1 MPKIL
6 RSFGDKLPPFHSS
19 TLDNHRQQSLMD
31 YIIGQRWVSHADAQL
46 GLGIVVD
53 LDGRRVT
60 LAFPAVGEERT
71 YAIENAPLTRLRFK
85 AGDHISTVGNVEV
98 LVTEVN
104 EYQGLLVYVGTDHHD
119 EAITVSELELDA
131 FVQLTTP
138 QQRLLNGHFDK
149 HSEFALRVAT
159 LNHTDALQ
167 RSLVRGLTGSRTSL
181 LPHQIYIAN
190 EVGQRHAPRV
200 LLADEVGLGKTIEA
214 GMIIQQQM
222 LTGRAS
228 RILILVPPSL
238 LHQWL
243 VEMLRRF
250 NLHFSLFDSER
261 LAQSPD
267 ENPFESEQLV
277 LSSLDLFLS
286 QPEAQ
291 AQALAAQW
299 DLVAI
304 DEAHHL
310 HWSPGD
316 AGADYRFVEALAQHT
331 AGLLLL
337 TATPEQIGQESHFAR
352 LRLLDPSRFHDLQQF
367 KDEEQQYRKW
377 SELADALESGQ
388 TVEELPAGIDPAAPA
403 STIIE
408 QILDRHGTGRVLFR
422 NTRAAVAGFPQRV
435 LHHYPLPAPE
445 QYTHAQVDLKEKL
458 YPELPYLDDSWL
470 SFDPRV
476 AWLEQTL
483 KQLRP
488 AKVLVICAH
497 AATAVALEHH
507 LHMRAGIRSSAF
519 YEDLSIIERDRAAA
533 YFADETNGAQTLVC
547 SEIGSE
553 GRNFQFAH
561 HLILFD
567 LPLNPDLL
575 EQRIGRLDRI
585 GQDSDVEIHVPYLN
599 DTAQQS
605 LFEWYDRGL
614 NLFRDS
620 CSAGTMILEA
630 FEDRLL
636 PQLQKRTDA
645 FADLLVDS
653 AEFTAKTR
661 KELREGRDKLLERN
675 SCKPAVAKQLI
686 DEIVENEANDTLMQY
701 LEVLCET
708 YGVDQEHHS
717 DNALILRP
725 CEHMLTGYFPGVRE
739 DGTTVTFSREK
750 ALAREDMEFLTWEHP
765 MVVEAME
772 MVQSTELGNA
782 ALGTISLKG
791 VAPGTMLLEV
801 IYTVN
806 CVAPKDL
813 QLQRFLP
820 LRPIRLLVDARGK
833 DLAALVPHERL
844 NQLIEKVKKSTALAI
859 IKQVGTE
866 VEAKMSLAST
876 QAEALLETILSE
888 AEQTMRASLSA
899 EFDRLSALRAVNPSI
914 RQEELDH
921 LTYRIEECALHIR
934 HAKLHLQALRL
945 IITT

>member
-1 MPKIL
+1 M
-6 RSFGDKLPPFHSS
+6 S
-19 TLDNHRQQSLMD
+19 
-31 YIIGQRWVSHADAQL
+31 YITGQRWVSHADAQL

-53 LDGRRVT
+53 LEGRRVT

-71 YAIENAPLTRLRFK
+71 YAIDNAPLTRLRFK
-85 AGDHISTVGNVEV
+85 AGDHISTVGEVDV
-98 LVTEVN
+98 LVTEVK
-104 EYQGLLVYVGTDHHD
+104 EHQGLLIYVGTDHHD
-119 EAITVSELELDA
+119 KEVVVSELELDA
-131 FVQLTTP
+131 FVQLTKP

-149 HSEFALRVAT
+149 HSEFALRVST
-159 LNHTDALQ
+159 FNHTDALQ
-167 RSLVRGLTGSRTSL
+167 RSTVRGLTGSRTSL

-228 RILILVPPSL
+228 RVLVLVPPSL

-250 NLHFSLFDSER
+250 NLRFSLFDRER
-261 LAQSPD
+261 VAQTEA

-277 LSSLDLFLS
+277 LSSLDLFLT
-286 QPEAQ
+286 QPETQ
-291 AQALAAQW
+291 AQALAAKW
-299 DLVAI
+299 DLVVI

-310 HWSPGD
+310 HWSPDESGE
-316 AGADYRFVEALAQHT
+316 DYRLVEALAQHT

-352 LRLLDPSRFHDLQQF
+352 LRLLDPSRFHDLQKF
-367 KDEEQQYRKW
+367 KDDEKQYHKW
-377 SELADALESGQ
+377 SELADALENGQ
-388 TVEELPAGIDPAAPA
+388 TVVDLPSGIDPEAPA

-435 LHHYPLPAPE
+435 LHHYPLPVPE
-445 QYTHAQVDLKEKL
+445 EYALAQVDLKEKL
-458 YPELPYLDDSWL
+458 YPELPYLDDTWL

-476 AWLEQTL
+476 AWLEQSL

-507 LHMRAGIRSSAF
+507 LHLRAGIRSSAF

-533 YFADETNGAQTLVC
+533 YFADEINGAQTLVC

-567 LPLNPDLL
+567 LPMNPDLL

-585 GQDSDVEIHVPYLN
+585 GQDSDVEIHVPYIEN
-599 DTAQQS
+599 TAQQT
-605 LFEWYDRGL
+605 LFEWYDSGL
-614 NLFRDS
+614 NLFRQS
-620 CSAGTMILEA
+620 CSAGYMIFEA
-630 FEDRLL
+630 FEERLL
-636 PQLQKRTDA
+636 QQLLKRTDA
-645 FADLLVDS
+645 FELLLKDS
-653 AEFTAKTR
+653 AEFTATTR
-661 KELREGRDKLLERN
+661 QELREGRDKLLERN
-675 SCKPAVAKQLI
+675 SCKPAEAEKLIEDIVAA
-686 DEIVENEANDTLMQY
+686 ESNDDLVQY
-701 LEVLCET
+701 LEALCET
-708 YGVDQEHHS
+708 FGVEQEYHS
-717 DNALILRP
+717 EHALILRP
-725 CEHMLTGYFPGVRE
+725 SEHMLTGHFPGLRE
-739 DGTTVTFSREK
+739 DGTTITFNREK

-765 MVVEAME
+765 MMLEAMD
-772 MVQSTELGNA
+772 MVHSTELGNA
-782 ALGTISLKG
+782 ALGTITLKG

-813 QLQRFLP
+813 QLERFLP
-820 LRPIRLLVDARGK
+820 LTPIRLLVDARGK
-833 DLAALVPHERL
+833 DLADLVPHERL
-844 NQLIEKVKKSTALAI
+844 NQLIEKVKKATALAI

-866 VEAKMSLAST
+866 VETKMSLAST
-876 QAEALLETILSE
+876 LAETRLQAILSE
-888 AEQTMRASLSA
+888 AEQNMRASLGL
-899 EFDRLSALRAVNPSI
+899 ELDRLSALRAVNPSI
-914 RQEELDH
+914 RQEEIDH
-921 LTYRIEECALHIR
+921 LSYRIEECAIHIQ
-934 HAKLHLQALRL
+934 HANLNLQALRL